1 MNKYDDITL
10 IRFAEDRL
18 SEKEKIQIRKDRVDE
33 ELNSRLMKF
42 EKAIRLLREFAKTLD
57 KKKKYIEKKTEKL
70 SSKSNIVEMSDFF
83 NKKDTV

>member
-57 KKKKYIEKKTEKL
+57 KKKKIRRKK
-70 SSKSNIVEMSDFF
+70 N
-83 NKKDTV
+83 

>member
-33 ELNSRLMKF
+33 DLNSRLMKF

-57 KKKKYIEKKTEKL
+57 KKKNT
-70 SSKSNIVEMSDFF
+70 
-83 NKKDTV
+83 